1 MVFFISLSP
10 SMEHSPGDSVTQRAS
25 SLWEESFIH
34 ISSAL
39 NRPPLANHPLLS
51 RCRAACPLT
60 HTQMPFQFTYS
71 SLRVEVLWGSD
82 PRIPDCELRERE
94 KARNLETLNFRQA
107 LTVCMAPSG
116 VWTGFSYC
124 LHKAVQSNFFP
135 PTEGAKQGK

>member
-1 MVFFISLSP
+1 
-10 SMEHSPGDSVTQRAS
+10 MEHSPGDSVTQRAS

-94 KARNLETLNFRQA
+94 KARNLETQFPA
-107 LTVCMAPSG
+107 GTD
-116 VWTGFSYC
+116 C
-124 LHKAVQSNFFP
+124 LHGALWCLDWVLLLSPQGCPEQFFSP
-135 PTEGAKQGK
+135 DRGRETGKIKLEDIILF